1 MSYLLRTSFLV
12 VLAVLILGSV
22 PQLSHAMP
30 GASTISTQGTNSTLR
45 QGARGSSVLRLQQ
58 LLINKSCLS
67 GTADGVFGAQTQEAL
82 RQCQQQHGLTSDG
95 VAGPATW
102 RALNPGQTTTRTITP
117 TRPTQ
122 PGTTNTAVNTAQKPS
137 PSAAIFTLLAE
148 RLGCTDDSTSSLC
161 ERLQS
166 IMSSSTLSENGGY
179 QGSDPATG
187 MTTTTNTCHNT
198 DVSIIGYGYNE
209 VLDADGSLVLP
220 QGKPI
225 QEGYTLTTS
234 DSYISDHNTREYA
247 QVFAY
252 MSQIRD
258 ALICDLY
265 ETSQSEW
272 DALTEVLTLNDIKTD
287 QSLTG
292 SPTEQFYSAD
302 GIYDHLSNNGP
313 DFHPM
318 MKFLEEAELE
328 LKCLA
333 FDDFDFNN
341 PEGAN
346 HCEDHSLDQGS
357 GIELP

>member
-1 MSYLLRTSFLV
+1 MSHLLRTSFLV
-12 VLAVLILGSV
+12 ILAVLIFGSV

-30 GASTISTQGTNSTLR
+30 GAPTTSTQGTTSTLR
-45 QGARGSSVLRLQQ
+45 QGARGSNVLRLQQ

-67 GTADGVFGAQTQEAL
+67 GTADGVFGSQTQEAL
-82 RQCQQQHGLTSDG
+82 RQCQQQHNLTSDG

-102 RALNPGQTTTRTITP
+102 RALGSTQSTAGTTTLQ
-117 TRPTQ
+117 RPVQ
-122 PGTTNTAVNTAQKPS
+122 QGTTATMDPTQKPS
-137 PSAAIFTLLAE
+137 PSAAIFILLSE
-148 RLGCTDDSTSSLC
+148 RLGCTDTSTSPLC
-161 ERLQS
+161 LRLQS
-166 IMSSSTLSENGGY
+166 VMTSSTPLNNR
-179 QGSDPATG
+179 GSQALNPTTG
-187 MTTTTNTCHNT
+187 MTTTKNTCHNT

-209 VLDADGSLVLP
+209 VVDTDGSLVLP

-225 QEGYTLTTS
+225 QEGYTLATS

-258 ALICDLY
+258 ALICNLY
-265 ETSQSEW
+265 ETGQSEW
-272 DALTEVLTLNDIKTD
+272 DTLTEVLTLNDIKTD
-287 QSLTG
+287 QSLMG
-292 SPTEQFYSAD
+292 SPTEQFYSTE
-302 GIYDHLSNNGP
+302 GIYEHLSNDGP

-333 FDDFDFNN
+333 FDDFDFTN

-346 HCEDHSLDQGS
+346 HCEDHNLDQGD
-357 GIELP
+357 GIKLP